1 MKQRLTTVMATLL
14 ASLALAGLSSCGDN
28 EDKNFLERMF
38 DIESR
43 TSKNAPPSSVQELK
57 DGIARYGGEVDKTV
71 KSMEKIAMY
80 WRLLAVKYMEKGLF
94 GDAYDAALEAL
105 RHYPQSSGLYYVAG
119 MSAAFLSKAAS
130 AETGTA
136 SRASYLAASEA
147 SYKRAIEF
155 DARNTKALYGLA
167 VLYTFELEDHESALK
182 PLEAFLAIDT
192 KNVDGLFVYA
202 RALYGS
208 GRLQDAADAY
218 DRVIATTTVDTKKE
232 QAAENK
238 KRILDELYGD

>member
-1 MKQRLTTVMATLL
+1 MAVSALL
-14 ASLALAGLSSCGDN
+14 AGLALAGISSCNGS
-28 EDKNFLERMF
+28 EDKNFLEKMF
-38 DIESR
+38 DIEARS
-43 TSKNAPPSSVQELK
+43 SKNAPPSTVKELK
-57 DGIARYGGEVDKTV
+57 DGISRYGGEVDKTV

-80 WRLLAVKYMEKGLF
+80 WRLLAVKYMERGLF
-94 GDAYDAALEAL
+94 GDAYDAALVAL

-119 MSAAFLSKAAS
+119 MSAAYLSKAAS
-130 AETGTA
+130 AETGVA
-136 SRASYLAASEA
+136 SRASWLAASEG

-167 VLYTFELEDHESALK
+167 VLYTFELGDHESALA
-182 PLEAFLAIDT
+182 PLEAYLAIGKKD
-192 KNVDGLFVYA
+192 VDALFVYA

-218 DRVIATTTVDTKKE
+218 DRVIATTTIDSKKQ

-238 KRILDELYGD
+238 KRILDELYGK